1 MAVQDGQK
9 NSFEAIGSI
18 FSCLYGIRQAARS
31 SGQRGMWPRD
41 CLIESR
47 AASVATKKKI
57 LLHIGHGKTGTSA
70 TQHLLSRNAG
80 FLRDKGILYPDHPHS
95 QRAAEGKI
103 TSGNVSP
110 KHGENWFDPQIID
123 RVTQEPDYHS
133 YVFSSEQMFWA
144 IHPFFPRIAELAQRF
159 DVRIVLSVREPLE
172 MLGSAYGQRV
182 KQAGYSEGIAA
193 YVPQERHIIRAG
205 KHLEGIAEHGL
216 QVSVL
221 NYSVLKRGISNE
233 IFRLAGL
240 DTADFAQLKT
250 SSVKTVNRSLTQ
262 AELQLFLGFNKH
274 FPAEYG
280 QRCSYEM
287 IERLPD
293 IPAEEVNVPV
303 EVFEDLRQRVCD
315 SVKLVNGYLPADQK
329 LKLEFS
335 SSPKV
340 NRAFSDEQIEVF
352 FEVLAR
358 IVASERDRL
367 TSERDQIIAERDR
380 AVAERDQAVAERD
393 QAVGKPRL
401 PFGKAFRKLV
411 S

>member
-9 NSFEAIGSI
+9 DSFEAIGSI
-18 FSCLYGIRQAARS
+18 FSCLYGMRQTARS

-41 CLIESR
+41 CRIESR

-103 TSGNVSP
+103 TSGNVTP
-110 KHGENWFDPQIID
+110 KQGENWFDPQIID

-133 YVFSSEQMFWA
+133 YVFSSEHMFWA

-159 DVRIVLSVREPLE
+159 DIRIVQAVREPLE
-172 MLGSAYGQRV
+172 MLRSAYGQSV

-205 KHLEGIAEHGL
+205 KHLEGIAELGL

-240 DTADFAQLKT
+240 DAADFAKLDAGP
-250 SSVKTVNRSLTQ
+250 VKTINRSLTQ
-262 AELQLFLGFNKH
+262 AELQLFIGLNKH
-274 FPAEYG
+274 FPVEYG
-280 QRCSYEM
+280 QRCSNELL
-287 IERLPD
+287 ERLPD
-293 IPAEEVNVPV
+293 IDVDEIDIPLGL
-303 EVFEDLRQRVCD
+303 FRDLHRRVSD
-315 SVKLVNGYLPADQK
+315 SVDYVNGYLPADQK

-335 SSPKV
+335 EAPKANAQLSAEQV
-340 NRAFSDEQIEVF
+340 N
-352 FEVLAR
+352 VLFGHLAN
-358 IVASERDRL
+358 IVSTERDRL
-367 TSERDQIIAERDR
+367 ATERDR
-380 AVAERDQAVAERD
+380 LATERDRLVGELD
-393 QAVGKPRL
+393 QMLRKPWVY
-401 PFGKAFRKLV
+401 FSKAFRNLV